1 MTFDM
6 KGVLRQDQDVPV
18 RGRTLEALGR
28 PESDLVVPGG
38 AGSLRIYLLRSP
50 NGVVKYR

>member
-1 MTFDM
+1 M
-6 KGVLRQDQDVPV
+6 
-18 RGRTLEALGR
+18 RGRSLEALGR

-38 AGSLRIYLLRSP
+38 AGIVKIYLLRSP